1 LIKNKRI
8 KMRNKEDKILNFI
21 NKIKKNKKAFFTAAA
36 FVLGV
41 SLFVG
46 FVYYRLQIIK
56 DTASTK
62 LSLAVNYVA
71 SGNMDQG
78 LGVIDEIISK
88 YSNTPAAYRAMLMKS
103 NYFISQNKYDEAEQ
117 LLKTVIKNAKPDTVK
132 PLGYP
137 GLILVYDNTNK
148 IDKAI
153 EISNEFLTK
162 YKTNYLAASV
172 TENMARL
179 YELSG
184 NEQEAQNIYKKIT
197 EIYPGTEYSER
208 AKSKIK

>member
-1 LIKNKRI
+1 MKK
-8 KMRNKEDKILNFI
+8 KEDVVIRVI
-21 NKIKKNKKAFFTAAA
+21 NQIKKNKTAFFTAAA

-41 SLFVG
+41 SLFVV

-62 LSLAVNYVA
+62 LAVAVNYVA
-71 SGNMDQG
+71 SGNTYQG
-78 LGVIDEIISK
+78 LGVIDEIIAK

-117 LLKTVIKNAKPDTVK
+117 LLKNVIDNAKPDTVK
-132 PLGYP
+132 PLAYP

-162 YKTNYLAASV
+162 YPTNYLAASV
-172 TENMARL
+172 TENEARL
-179 YELSG
+179 YGLSG

-197 EIYPGTEYSER
+197 EMYPGTEYAER
-208 AKSKIK
+208 AKIKIK